1 MHTNQMN
8 FWGFQHVK
16 GAFDHNALVWE
27 VVKNNLCKR
36 NNLNLLYQNTMTPL
50 GFQKKKTFRFVKI
63 IWAPLSTRLI
73 VILLHFEVPN
83 GNRYLRL
90 LCGNLLNYPLDHR

>member
-1 MHTNQMN
+1 LNEKKEWLTLNLYEILGAKINKPPMHTNQMN

-36 NNLNLLYQNTMTPL
+36 NNLNLLYQNTMS
-50 GFQKKKTFRFVKI
+50 TFRFVKTNMGTSKHTTNSDTI
-63 IWAPLSTRLI
+63 TL
-73 VILLHFEVPN
+73 
-83 GNRYLRL
+83 
-90 LCGNLLNYPLDHR
+90 